1 MSSSLKSGLNYLVQ
15 FSKIKKFERIGD
27 LEAIN
32 FQVIGDGRQMGD
44 LLIDCLCHRCNE
56 RTKEKPYQAIGSQLN
71 WKISKFQK
79 GALSN
84 LDCGCSQKTPNNQT

>member
-1 MSSSLKSGLNYLVQ
+1 MMRSQYKSGLNYLIEY
-15 FSKIKKFERIGD
+15 SKIKKFERIGD

-32 FQVIGDGRQMGD
+32 FQVLGDGRQMGD

-56 RTKEKPYQAIGSQLN
+56 RTKENPYQAIGSQLN

-79 GALSN
+79 GTLNN
-84 LDCGCSQKTPNNQT
+84 LDCGCSQKNKSKA

>member
-1 MSSSLKSGLNYLVQ
+1 MGVSLKSGLNYLLQ
-15 FSKIKKFERIGD
+15 YSKIQKFERIGD

-32 FQVIGDGRQMGD
+32 FQVLREGRQMGD

-56 RTKEKPYQAIGSQLN
+56 RTKENPYQAIGSQLN

-79 GALSN
+79 GTLNN
-84 LDCGCSQKTPNNQT
+84 LDCGCSKKS